1 MQLQERYRKF
11 NVHRLQAVTA
21 QVLGSSKCIS
31 MTKIGEGN
39 YNKVFRLQMDDGA
52 VAIARIPH
60 PNAGPSR
67 YTSASEVATMELVFL
82 QIPVPKVLAWSASS
96 DNPVGS
102 EYIIMEEAKGK
113 QLTHLWEQMDLEEKK
128 RIIDDIVTIEQK
140 LLSFSFSFLGSLYFT
155 CDSFPGCEAAE
166 VLGDVPTTIKEDIK
180 RRFVIGPTAIREF
193 WEKERSLLT
202 IDRGPWKSAK
212 EYVEAIAHREMAY
225 MSKVSPSCAQVSG
238 YVKLSQAQ
246 LSPQEHTQLLQR
258 YLASISSLLPND
270 PDLLRSVLWH
280 PDLHDGNIFIHE
292 GKISSIIDWQSVWTG
307 PLMLQARTPQ
317 LINYN
322 VDIMLKLPEN
332 FKELDNGEKRR
343 IRDQVSKS
351 IQLYI
356 YEHGTGRRNPLLN
369 KARRQPFG
377 KTLAQLADF
386 AGNSWDD
393 DILPFRDC
401 LISLERNWFEL
412 GTTNPCPFHFS
423 EDEIRQH
430 HEDGEGFNETQDF
443 WDSVEGIVD
452 RSGWTAP
459 ENFDTAV
466 DYFSKLREEGLR
478 TLTGEERQ
486 DFELQTRWV
495 LQCRETN

>member
-1 MQLQERYRKF
+1 
-11 NVHRLQAVTA
+11 
-21 QVLGSSKCIS
+21 
-31 MTKIGEGN
+31 
-39 YNKVFRLQMDDGA
+39 MDDGA
-52 VAIARIPH
+52 VAIVRIPH

-67 YTSASEVATMELVFL
+67 YTNASEVATMELVGSVL
-82 QIPVPKVLAWSASS
+82 QIPVPKVLAWSAS
-96 DNPVGS
+96 
-102 EYIIMEEAKGK
+102 IIVEEAKGK
-113 QLTHLWEQMDLEEKK
+113 QLTQLWEQMDLEEKK
-128 RIIDDIVTIEQK
+128 SIIDDIVTIEQK
-140 LLSFSFSFLGSLYFT
+140 LLSISFT
-155 CDSFPGCEAAE
+155 
-166 VLGDVPTTIKEDIK
+166 
-180 RRFVIGPTAIREF
+180 
-193 WEKERSLLT
+193 
-202 IDRGPWKSAK
+202 
-212 EYVEAIAHREMAY
+212 IAHREMAY
-225 MSKVSPSCAQVSG
+225 MGKASTSGASVSG

-258 YLASISSLLPND
+258 YFASISNLFPND

-292 GKISSIIDWQSVWTG
+292 GKISSIIDRQSVWTG
-307 PLMLQARTPQ
+307 PLMLQARTPR

-322 VDIMLKLPEN
+322 MDIILKLPEN
-332 FKELDNGEKRR
+332 FKELNNGEKER

-356 YEHGTGRRNPLLN
+356 YKHGTGRRNPLLN

-377 KTLAQLADF
+377 KTLAQL
-386 AGNSWDD
+386 S
-393 DILPFRDC
+393 
-401 LISLERNWFEL
+401 EL

-430 HEDGEGFNETQDF
+430 HEDGEGFNETPDF

-452 RSGWTAP
+452 RSGWTIP

-478 TLTGEERQ
+478 TLTGEERR

-495 LQCRETN
+495 LRTVSQGKLA

>member
-39 YNKVFRLQMDDGA
+39 YNKVFRLQMDDSA

-443 WDSVEGIVD
+443 WDSVEEVVGLLPPRI
-452 RSGWTAP
+452 SIQQWTTFP
-459 ENFDTAV
+459 NYGKKKQSFV
-466 DYFSKLREEGLR
+466 HQR
-478 TLTGEERQ
+478 TKASITI
-486 DFELQTRWV
+486 
-495 LQCRETN
+495 CY